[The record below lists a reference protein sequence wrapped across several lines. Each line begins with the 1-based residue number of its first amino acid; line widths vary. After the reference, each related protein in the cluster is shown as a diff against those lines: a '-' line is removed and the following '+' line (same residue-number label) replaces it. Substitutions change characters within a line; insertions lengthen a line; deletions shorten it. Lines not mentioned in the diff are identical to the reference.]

1 MRAIISRVSAARKL
15 TVEDWAELDEDDWRE
30 LVDGVLEEPEL
41 AGALHDLVLAWLL
54 AALFPYFAKRR
65 GFVAAA
71 GPRLVIRRD
80 RGRIA
85 DVMCWSAKN
94 APEMHGLVRTP
105 PDVVVEIITPRPRDI
120 RRDRID
126 KLADYAEMGCRQY
139 WLVDPKLRTFEI
151 WQLDDEARYERVAAA
166 ARGKLR
172 VPSHRGLVVD
182 VTALWT
188 EVDRLEA
195 PRRKS
200 SSA

>member
-1 MRAIISRVSAARKL
+1 MRAMLPRMTAARKM
-15 TVEDWAELDEDDWRE
+15 TVEDWGELDDKDWRE
-30 LVDGVLEEPEL
+30 LVDGVLEEPEM
-41 AGALHDLVLAWLL
+41 ASALHDTVIAWLI
-54 AALFPYFAKRR
+54 ALLYPYFAKRK
-65 GFVAAA
+65 GFVASA
-71 GPRLVIRRD
+71 GPRLVIRAD

-85 DVMCWSAKN
+85 DVMCWSAKHK
-94 APEMHGLVRTP
+94 PEMHGLVRTP

-151 WQLDDEARYERVAAA
+151 WQLDSSGRYERVAAA

-172 VPSHRGLVVD
+172 APSHPGLVID
-182 VTALWT
+182 VGALWN

-195 PRRKS
+195 PRRKT